1 MPITGTQMELKEI
14 LKKLNKRKKEIII
27 LTLCG
32 GIFGIAATFIPGKY
46 RAEGYYFIGRVAD
59 KPSSEF
65 FTYEGYYAQ
74 QTAQSYTNTAIA
86 VLESE
91 NIKSA
96 VLEDLKLPVTDS
108 NIRKLSRSYKVYKR
122 GPQVVSLVAADYN
135 NEKTLR
141 IYSSISER
149 FLEAGEKII
158 NESDE
163 NIKVLPLSEE
173 PVVKREQRPLPNYL
187 AGGLLIG
194 LALAL
199 LKFSFKEY
207 IK

>member
-1 MPITGTQMELKEI
+1 MELKEI
-14 LKKLNKRKKEIII
+14 LRKLNKARSEILI

-32 GIFGIAATFIPGKY
+32 GILGIGVSFIPGKY

-86 VLESE
+86 ILESE
-91 NIKSA
+91 SLKSA
-96 VLEDLKLPVTDS
+96 VLEDLKIPVTD
-108 NIRKLSRSYKVYKR
+108 NNLKKLSRSYKVYKK
-122 GPQVVSLVAADYN
+122 GPQVVSLVVTDYN
-135 NEKTLR
+135 YKKTLDVF
-141 IYSSISER
+141 SSISNR
-149 FLEAGEKII
+149 FLETGENITS
-158 NESDE
+158 ESDE

-173 PVVKREQRPLPNYL
+173 PVAKREHRPFPNYL

-194 LALAL
+194 LAFTL
-199 LKFSFKEY
+199 LRFSIKEY
-207 IK
+207 TK

>member
-14 LKKLNKRKKEIII
+14 LKKLNKAKNEIII

-32 GIFGIAATFIPGKY
+32 GILGIAASFIPGKY

-59 KPSSEF
+59 KPSNEF

-96 VLEDLKLPVTDS
+96 VLEDLKLPVTDT
-108 NIRKLSRSYKVYKR
+108 NIRKLSRTYKVYKK
-122 GPQVVSLVAADYN
+122 GPQVVSLVVADYN
-135 NEKTLR
+135 NGKTLR

-149 FLEAGEKII
+149 FLEAGEKIT

-187 AGGLLIG
+187 AGGLLIA
-194 LALAL
+194 LAFAL